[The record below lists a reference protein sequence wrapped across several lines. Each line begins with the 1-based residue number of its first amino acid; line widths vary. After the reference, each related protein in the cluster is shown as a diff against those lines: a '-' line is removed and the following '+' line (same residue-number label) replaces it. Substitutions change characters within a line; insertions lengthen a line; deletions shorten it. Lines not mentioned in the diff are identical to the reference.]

1 MHPRYVAFHFC
12 DIALVKWSFL
22 KAFPLARILQN
33 SLPEVTST
41 PVCVTRFFSQ
51 RKELALTSLHSR
63 SMSLLSPH
71 RNKATVRD
79 SFTGSVMTLLVI
91 GCNKKKNNKTR
102 IEQNR
107 TSLIPI
113 FTS

>member
-1 MHPRYVAFHFC
+1 MRF
-12 DIALVKWSFL
+12 FL
-22 KAFPLARILQN
+22 Q
-33 SLPEVTST
+33 E
-41 PVCVTRFFSQ
+41 FSQ
-51 RKELALTSLHSR
+51 RKELALASLHSR
-63 SMSLLSPH
+63 SISLLSPH

-91 GCNKKKNNKTR
+91 GCNKKNNKNR

-113 FTS
+113 FTR